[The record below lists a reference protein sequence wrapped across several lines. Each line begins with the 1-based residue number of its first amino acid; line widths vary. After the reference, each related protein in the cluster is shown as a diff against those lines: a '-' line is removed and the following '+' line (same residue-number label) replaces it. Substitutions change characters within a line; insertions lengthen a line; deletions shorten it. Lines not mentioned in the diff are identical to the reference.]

1 MHKFLIFSSQI
12 LQACPTSLVQIVRIP
27 LFSWPPALCYS
38 HKEICDNN
46 IPARIVAT
54 VHDEVLVECDKRVGE
69 KVRDM
74 LSRIMLEAFR
84 FVFNRVGIKGADANI
99 VEAHIGGNWYD
110 AK

>member
-1 MHKFLIFSSQI
+1 MY
-12 LQACPTSLVQIVRIP
+12 
-27 LFSWPPALCYS
+27 ALWKLD
-38 HKEICDNN
+38 KEICDNN

-74 LSRIMLEAFR
+74 LSRVMLEAFR
-84 FVFNRVGIKGADANI
+84 FVFNRIGIRGADANI
-99 VEAHIGGNWYD
+99 VEAHIGGNWYE